1 MASIPAPSAPSPA
14 APGPAVAGRPARRLL
29 LAVVLAAL
37 ALGLVPTAADA
48 HPFGPPPRSWLEV
61 DGTTVLLSWEAAYD
75 DYLALG
81 ERLGYFEPGTSAAYL
96 DPSVQVAPP
105 RSDEEALATSD
116 DLHAYLAANLV
127 VAQDGERCD
136 LDLVHTDRFV
146 ERGAI
151 VRHECPQPVED
162 LTLRIT
168 MLQDLN
174 EAYRTFGLAEEG
186 PPGPF
191 AVFTV
196 EQPEHR
202 VDVDDLADDGGGGG
216 RLVLAGAL
224 VVLAVGVPTAVRRL
238 TRPDGA

>member
-1 MASIPAPSAPSPA
+1 MTSPRTRT
-14 APGPAVAGRPARRLL
+14 APGSLARRLL
-29 LAVVLAAL
+29 LAVALLAL
-37 ALGLVPTAADA
+37 ALGLVPTPAEA

-81 ERLGYFEPGTSAAYL
+81 EQLGYFEPGTSAAYL

-105 RSDEEALATSD
+105 RSDEEALTASD
-116 DLHAYLAANLV
+116 DLRAYLGANLV
-127 VAQDGERCD
+127 VAQDGQRCD
-136 LDLVHTDRFV
+136 LDLIHTERFV

-151 VRHECPQPVED
+151 VRHECPQPVEE

-174 EAYRTFGLAEEG
+174 EAYRTFGLAEQG

-196 EQPEHR
+196 EQPEHH
-202 VDVDDLADDGGGGG
+202 VDVTDLADDGGGGG
-216 RLVLAGAL
+216 RLVLVGAL
-224 VVLAVGVPTAVRRL
+224 AVLAVGVPTAFRRL
-238 TRPDGA
+238 TRPDGS